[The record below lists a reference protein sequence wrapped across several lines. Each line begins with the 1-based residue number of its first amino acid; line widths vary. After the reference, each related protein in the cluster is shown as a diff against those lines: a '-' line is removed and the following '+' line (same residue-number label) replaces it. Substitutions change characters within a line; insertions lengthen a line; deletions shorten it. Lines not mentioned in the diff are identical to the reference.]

1 MKIKYMAA
9 AVATA
14 ALAFLP
20 NQTSAAPL
28 FVAGPSPVAPFGG
41 TVINFEG
48 QAEGTVIT
56 NQYGG
61 VVFSQPDGGS
71 PIIDN
76 SPMLFGYGA
85 GSGTGVLTGSTNG
98 GAQFPTIAPIVA
110 TFASPVTQVGAFF
123 SDTAPLGN
131 YTISAFGAGHVL
143 LESFVVTSAQLT
155 AANCGET
162 FPLVTGCGVFAGFS
176 RAGGDIVSIQFGPSS
191 AANDSFAIDDLRYIS
206 AVPEPVSLS
215 LLGLGLAGVAARRA
229 RKRA

>member
-1 MKIKYMAA
+1 MKLKCLAG
-9 AVATA
+9 AVAIA

-20 NQTSAAPL
+20 NRASAAPI

-48 QAEGTVIT
+48 QAEGTAIT
-56 NQYGG
+56 NQYAG
-61 VVFSQPDGGS
+61 VTFSQTDGGS

-76 SPMLFGYGA
+76 LPAIFGYGP
-85 GSGTGVLTGSTNG
+85 GSGTGMLTGSTNG
-98 GAQFPTIAPIVA
+98 GAQFPTITPIVA
-110 TFASPVTQVGAFF
+110 TFSSPVTQAGAFM
-123 SDTAPLGN
+123 SDGAPLGD

-143 LESFVVTSAQLT
+143 LESFVVTAASLT
-155 AANCGET
+155 AANCGQI
-162 FPLVTGCGVFAGFS
+162 FPAVPGCGVFVGFS
-176 RAGGDIVSIQFGPSS
+176 RAGGDIVSIQFGPST
-191 AANDSFAIDDLRYIS
+191 AANDSFGIDDLRFVT